1 MILIEIII
9 LIIIIDVKTKTTP
22 HTIANTKYIENT
34 PYYKKKVI
42 QYNIFKIMTLL
53 LFITTFITTINMYKI
68 AKDSLNNNKDIN
80 FCIDVSQSL
89 DTSNTKTI
97 ENLEKIIKNSK
108 NKNRFSITIFNTSAI
123 TLSPTTYDYKYN
135 INSLRTL
142 EKSLKLSR
150 ESNNTDLYLKNYAIS
165 GTLVNSKIKG
175 TSLITDGI
183 MSCTTN
189 FSKNNKEKI
198 LIITTDNKKAGTSE
212 TKIKDIEK
220 VAKEKNIKIYAI
232 TPKNIEENN
241 KKELESLTKN
251 TKGKLFIESSTISNN
266 ITKIINM
273 KKDRQELIKIN
284 FIFLTISITLLLL
297 NKKVLLW

>member
-1 MILIEIII
+1 
-9 LIIIIDVKTKTTP
+9 
-22 HTIANTKYIENT
+22 
-34 PYYKKKVI
+34 
-42 QYNIFKIMTLL
+42 
-53 LFITTFITTINMYKI
+53 
-68 AKDSLNNNKDIN
+68 
-80 FCIDVSQSL
+80 
-89 DTSNTKTI
+89 
-97 ENLEKIIKNSK
+97 
-108 NKNRFSITIFNTSAI
+108 
-123 TLSPTTYDYKYN
+123 
-135 INSLRTL
+135 
-142 EKSLKLSR
+142 
-150 ESNNTDLYLKNYAIS
+150 
-165 GTLVNSKIKG
+165 
-175 TSLITDGI
+175 

-284 FIFLTISITLLLL
+284 FIILTISITLLLL